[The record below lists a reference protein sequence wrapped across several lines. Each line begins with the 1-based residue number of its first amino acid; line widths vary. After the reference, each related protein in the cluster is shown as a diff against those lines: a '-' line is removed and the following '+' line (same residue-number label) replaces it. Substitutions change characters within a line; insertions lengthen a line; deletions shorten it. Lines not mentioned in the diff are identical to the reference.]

1 MSMHS
6 SANRPGKSAQRCR
19 LASVSTAS
27 NARLGS
33 RSQKQWQPKQHRLV
47 VKPVARKNATATIQ
61 PVLSAV
67 NSDASPLQVESSEHD
82 IQLRHRALAEAQDG
96 NYEEAIALF
105 SQLIKRNPGSA
116 HDYNNRGLAYFQSG
130 HLEQAIADYDRA
142 LELNPC
148 LDSVYNNR
156 ANYYAS
162 QGRFLDAILDY
173 DLAIELNPGNVRAW
187 INQGITFRD
196 VQMYEQAI
204 ECFELALC
212 FNQLEG
218 HVYAE
223 RGRTYH
229 LWGDW
234 NYALADYDRALNH
247 LTMNEVTNLSS
258 TRLCGQIKRWQNE
271 LLKNSGL

>member
-1 MSMHS
+1 M
-6 SANRPGKSAQRCR
+6 
-19 LASVSTAS
+19 
-27 NARLGS
+27 GS

-47 VKPVARKNATATIQ
+47 AKPVARKSATNSIQ
-61 PVLSAV
+61 SALSAAA
-67 NSDASPLQVESSEHD
+67 SDLSSLQLGQSEWD
-82 IQLRHRALAEAQDG
+82 IQLRQRALAAAQDG

-105 SQLIKRNPGSA
+105 SQLLKRNPDSA

-130 HLEQAIADYDRA
+130 QLEQAIADYDRA
-142 LELNPC
+142 LDLNPC

-234 NYALADYDRALNH
+234 NYALADYDRALSH
-247 LTMNEVTNLSS
+247 LTMNEVTSLSS
-258 TRLCGQIKRWQNE
+258 TRLRSQIKRWQNE
-271 LLKNSGL
+271 LLQNSGL